1 MDGGDWFPDGHDV
14 GWYPEDGDV
23 GNIPEYYDGYEGED
37 FLPEDYYMPEDADW
51 YPEDMDPY
59 EMQQYMKEIYGEDY
73 LEAADSGG
81 GLAHMD
87 LQELGSLC
95 IIPTLQQGL
104 TMICPLLLL
113 CLTFRLLEGASAWT
127 RHLMSTG
134 LGLATLYL
142 VFEANWY
149 FIVTFAITGHLL
161 LHLMEGSRWRG
172 VAASIMALVFLLTC
186 ELFIVEA
193 TDWHK
198 IRGAQMIL
206 AMKII
211 SLGFDLDSGVVQA
224 TPSFLEYSG
233 YCCFLGTSAFGPWIS
248 YNDYLQVLKSRNLS
262 LQWFVRGFMTTLQCL
277 ACLTVSTCLA
287 YWVIRHDINKWV
299 TAYRDALSFRFSH
312 YFISYLSEMTCVAS
326 GVGVT
331 EKGTT
336 REGEG
341 TDQEE
346 EEDVK
351 WDLRV
356 ARPYHIELP
365 RSLVEVVTNWNRPMH
380 HWLKTYVFKTAK
392 PLGAFPAII
401 LTYAA
406 SAILHGLNFQLAAVL
421 LSLGFYSYI
430 EHVLR
435 QRLADI
441 FSACILAKRCKP
453 DCGHRN
459 QPNWTGC
466 VGLQLRRDFWK
477 QDWGNLI
484 SIEDAMTCM
493 CVGLTNLCFCLLAM
507 FHLAYLGVMFDS
519 SSDVE
524 EEGYTMSHTLHKWAQ
539 LDYASHWVAVGSF
552 VFYKLI

>member
-1 MDGGDWFPDGHDV
+1 
-14 GWYPEDGDV
+14 
-23 GNIPEYYDGYEGED
+23 
-37 FLPEDYYMPEDADW
+37 
-51 YPEDMDPY
+51 
-59 EMQQYMKEIYGEDY
+59 
-73 LEAADSGG
+73 
-81 GLAHMD
+81 MD

-287 YWVIRHDINKWV
+287 NWVIRHDINKNGDNLVDNFVGGLQEWV

-459 QPNWTGC
+459 RPNWTGC
-466 VGLQLRRDFWK
+466 
-477 QDWGNLI
+477 
-484 SIEDAMTCM
+484 
-493 CVGLTNLCFCLLAM
+493 LTNLCFCLLAM

-524 EEGYTMSHTLHKWAQ
+524 EEGYTMSHTLQKWAQ